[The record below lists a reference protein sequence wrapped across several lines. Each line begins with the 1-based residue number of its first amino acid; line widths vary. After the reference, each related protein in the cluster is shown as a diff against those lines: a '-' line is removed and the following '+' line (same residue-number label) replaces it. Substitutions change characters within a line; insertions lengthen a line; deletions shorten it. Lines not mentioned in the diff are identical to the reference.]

1 MQQAYG
7 YIRVSGKGQVDGDG
21 FDRQRQ
27 AIEAC
32 AVASGLEVVQYF
44 QEEGVSGTK
53 EDRPALAR
61 MLVDLE
67 ENGHGIKTV
76 IVERLDR
83 LARDLMVQ
91 EVILGDF
98 QRRGISFVSAA
109 EGSDLL
115 EGNPTRKLVRQV
127 LGAISE
133 YDKAM
138 LVLKLKVARERKRAR
153 TGKCEGR
160 KGYADT
166 EAGRAIIRE
175 VKRLRRRKPGCKAM
189 SCGDIAREL
198 NRSGR
203 ITMFGGIFT
212 ASTVQRLSRQI
223 YDRPKLPTSKRQE
236 GH

>member
-21 FDRQRQ
+21 FERQRQ

-32 AVASGLEVVQYF
+32 ASASGLEVVYYF
-44 QEEGVSGTK
+44 QEEGVSGAK

-61 MLVDLE
+61 MLVDME
-67 ENGHGIKTV
+67 ENGHGIKAV

-91 EVILGDF
+91 EVILNDF
-98 QRRGISFVSAA
+98 QRLGVSFVSAV

-115 EGNPTRKLVRQV
+115 EGDATRKLVRQV
-127 LGAISE
+127 LGAIAE

-138 LVLKLKVARERKRAR
+138 LVSKLRAARERKRAR

-160 KGYADT
+160 KGYADS
-166 EAGRAIIRE
+166 EEGRAIIRE
-175 VKRLRRRKPGCKAM
+175 VKRLRRKKPGCKAM
-189 SCGDIAREL
+189 TYGQVAEEL
-198 NRSGR
+198 NRTSRVTLDGKP
-203 ITMFGGIFT
+203 FT
-212 ASTVQRLSRQI
+212 ASVVALVS
-223 YDRPKLPTSKRQE
+223 KL
-236 GH
+236 

>member
-1 MQQAYG
+1 MQHVYG

-21 FDRQRQ
+21 FERQKQ

-32 AVASGLEVVQYF
+32 ASAAGLHVVNYF

-61 MLVDLE
+61 MLVDME
-67 ENGHGIKTV
+67 ENGHGVKTV

-91 EVILGDF
+91 EVILSDF
-98 QRRGISFVSAA
+98 QRLGVSFVSAV

-115 EGNPTRKLVRQV
+115 EGDATRKLVRQV
-127 LGAISE
+127 LGAIAE

-138 LVLKLKVARERKRAR
+138 LVSKLRAARERKRAR

-166 EAGRAIIRE
+166 EEGRAIIRE
-175 VKRLRRRKPGCKAM
+175 VKRLRRKKPGCKAI
-189 SCGDIAREL
+189 GYERIAAQL
-198 NRSGR
+198 NGEGR
-203 ITMFGGIFT
+203 TTLDGKAFT
-212 ASTVQRLSRQI
+212 GATVQRLVSTR
-223 YDRPKLPTSKRQE
+223 SK
-236 GH
+236 G

>member
-32 AVASGLEVVQYF
+32 AVASGLEVVQCF

-53 EDRPALAR
+53 EVRPALAR

-67 ENGHGIKTV
+67 ENGHGIRTV

-91 EVILGDF
+91 EAILNDF
-98 QRRGISFVSAA
+98 QKLGVRFISAA
-109 EGSDLL
+109 EGDDLL
-115 EGNPTRKLVRQV
+115 EGDATRKLVRQV
-127 LGAISE
+127 LGAIAE

-138 LVLKLKVARERKRAR
+138 LVSKLRAARERKRAR

-166 EAGRAIIRE
+166 DEGRAIIRE
-175 VKRLRRRKPGCKAM
+175 VKRLRRKKPGCKAM
-189 SCGDIAREL
+189 SYGQIAEVL
-198 NRSGR
+198 NQFNRVTIDGR
-203 ITMFGGIFT
+203 PFS
-212 ASTVQRLSRQI
+212 ASSVRHISRA
-223 YDRPKLPTSKRQE
+223 
-236 GH
+236 

>member
-1 MQQAYG
+1 MQQAYA

-98 QRRGISFVSAA
+98 QRRGISFISAA

-115 EGNPTRKLVRQV
+115 EGSPTRKLVRQV

-138 LVLKLKVARERKRAR
+138 LVAKLKAARERKRAR
-153 TGKCEGR
+153 TGRCEGR
-160 KGYADT
+160 KGYADS
-166 EAGRAIIRE
+166 EEGRAVIRE
-175 VKRLRRRKPGCKAM
+175 VKRLRRKKPGCEAM
-189 SCGDIAREL
+189 SYELIADEL
-198 NRSGR
+198 NRAGFE
-203 ITMFGGIFT
+203 TLTGKAYT
-212 ASTVQRLSRQI
+212 AATIASIARLS
-223 YDRPKLPTSKRQE
+223 LPNKR
-236 GH
+236 GALLR

>member
-67 ENGHGIKTV
+67 ENGHGVKTV

-98 QRRGISFVSAA
+98 QQRGISFVSAA

-127 LGAISE
+127 LGAIAE

-166 EAGRAIIRE
+166 EEGRAIIRE
-175 VKRLRRRKPGCKAM
+175 VKRLRRKKPGCKAM
-189 SCGDIAREL
+189 SYEQIATSL
-198 NRSGR
+198 NLAGWMTLTGRAFSRSGVEGLLR
-203 ITMFGGIFT
+203 T
-212 ASTVQRLSRQI
+212 Q
-223 YDRPKLPTSKRQE
+223 KL
-236 GH
+236 